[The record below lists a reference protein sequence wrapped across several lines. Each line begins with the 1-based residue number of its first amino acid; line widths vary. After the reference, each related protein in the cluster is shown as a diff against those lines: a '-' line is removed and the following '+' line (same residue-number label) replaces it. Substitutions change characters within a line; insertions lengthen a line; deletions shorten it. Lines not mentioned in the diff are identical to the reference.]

1 MRVSFSHAKEFND
14 APPSAG
20 LFIGR
25 KMISKQQYIGPY
37 AKSKDL
43 TPPVLANIDQLLRA
57 VNSLMQ
63 VGMDD
68 GVTFQVNQDT
78 KSQVAGQKN
87 GGFREQC
94 CTIGAPASAHKLG
107 MAVDLYDPFNQI
119 DAWLMQSPVAKIEFE
134 RLNLYFE
141 HPDATK
147 GWSHW
152 SIKPPGSGRR
162 FFYP

>member
-1 MRVSFSHAKEFND
+1 MT
-14 APPSAG
+14 
-20 LFIGR
+20 
-25 KMISKQQYIGPY
+25 ISKAQYLGSY

-43 TPPVLANIDQLLRA
+43 TPAVLANIDHLLRA

-63 VGMDD
+63 VGMAD
-68 GVTFQVNQDT
+68 GVTFQVNPDT

-119 DAWLMQSPVAKIEFE
+119 DAWLMQSPVAKVAFE
-134 RLNLYFE
+134 DLGLYFE

-152 SIKPPGSGRR
+152 SIKRPASGNR
-162 FFYP
+162 FFRP